1 MFYKNI
7 FCISKKHL
15 FERSS
20 GLPFSSSFLE
30 NASVFSCEVFPFGNH
45 SPSLSPSLT
54 FCCEGI
60 FKLWRV
66 WLDFFFFN
74 KYLIMLKLCFQV
86 WVAMIVFLR
95 KFVKF
100 WEALYNSEAW
110 PVPLTS
116 EVIWGSDIN
125 SQLFKW
131 LWDTER
137 RLSAEVQSSGVL
149 LTFYKTLSEKFPK
162 NGKRSQITCH
172 LIHFTQLPAV
182 SKHGWFSQRARR
194 NKIRVPSD
202 PSRLLTKVQSH
213 TNSTVNM

>member
-1 MFYKNI
+1 MLQCFHVKSFPLEI
-7 FCISKKHL
+7 TPPAC
-15 FERSS
+15 
-20 GLPFSSSFLE
+20 LP
-30 NASVFSCEVFPFGNH
+30 P
-45 SPSLSPSLT
+45 SPSAVRAFSNYA
-54 FCCEGI
+54 EYGWI
-60 FKLWRV
+60 
-66 WLDFFFFN
+66 FFFN